1 MSSSWVA
8 FFGLMFFVL
17 AFAPGAGP
25 MPWTVNAELY
35 PLWARS
41 VANSL
46 STWTNWCCNYIVS
59 NLFLTA
65 AKVFS
70 ISGILF
76 GFSVVCLMAAL
87 FSAYAVP
94 ETRNISLE
102 QLGKGS
108 FSAVSSVKTTA
119 TLNDAVDILQLRK
132 KVKHPEKSEEIVSAT
147 QSNVYTTV

>member
-1 MSSSWVA
+1 EKFFFTTEYCPMSSSWVA

-70 ISGILF
+70 
-76 GFSVVCLMAAL
+76 
-87 FSAYAVP
+87 
-94 ETRNISLE
+94 
-102 QLGKGS
+102 
-108 FSAVSSVKTTA
+108 
-119 TLNDAVDILQLRK
+119 
-132 KVKHPEKSEEIVSAT
+132 
-147 QSNVYTTV
+147 